1 MQLFTQTK
9 NQLSSLKEKS
19 FKLEKDIQKLFEANL
34 TILSGLKL
42 VKSEFIVKA
51 QRLDTLAFDEDANA
65 FVIIEYKRER
75 NFSVVDQGVSYL
87 NLMLEYKADF
97 IVEYNESTQSNLKR
111 SDVDWSQS
119 KVIFV
124 SPSFTNFQK
133 QASNFKDLPI
143 ELLEIKRYE
152 GDIIVINPIKK
163 SKAAPSIKSVQAN
176 SDSSLDKVAKEV
188 RVYAEED
195 HLEGKSDDL
204 LELYETFKQAIFN
217 LGNNIDI
224 KAKKMEIGF
233 TQDGKIFADICI
245 LKNSLK
251 LWINLKRGT
260 LDDPKGLARDVS
272 SIGHWG
278 NGDYE
283 LVIKDTG
290 NLEYIMSLVKQVLS
304 N

>member
-1 MQLFTQTK
+1 MQLFTQNK
-9 NQLSSLKEKS
+9 NQLSCLKEKP
-19 FKLEKDIQKLFEANL
+19 FKLEKDIQKLFETNL
-34 TILSGLKL
+34 GSISGLKL

-51 QRLDTLAFDEDANA
+51 QRLDTLAFDDEAKA

-119 KVIFV
+119 RVIFV

-143 ELLEIKRYE
+143 ELWEIKQYE
-152 GDIIVINPIKK
+152 DDIIVINPIKK
-163 SKAAPSIKSVQAN
+163 SKAAPSIKSVQG
-176 SDSSLDKVAKEV
+176 SLDSSLDKVAKEV
-188 RVYAEED
+188 KVYAEED
-195 HLEGKSDDL
+195 HLEGKSDDV

-217 LGNNIDI
+217 LSNNIDI
-224 KAKKMEIGF
+224 RAKKMEIGF

-251 LWINLKRGT
+251 LWINLKKGT
-260 LDDPKGLARDVS
+260 LDDSKGLARDVS
-272 SIGHWG
+272 TIGHWG

-283 LVIKDTG
+283 LVVKDTG
-290 NLEYIMSLVKQVLS
+290 NLEYIMSLVKQALS